1 MRKKIVVILNIIL
14 IILMSIGLFL
24 MFSKHAQ
31 RSPEA
36 FIERGFRNFRYFT
49 VLSNVYSGLVAVVY
63 IILLICKSKAKDG
76 TLMSILKLTSSAAVG
91 VTFTVVIIFLGPLYG
106 FGRMYAG
113 SNLIFHLIMP
123 LAAMAEFVVFP
134 AFESGKENAFS
145 LKKCLYAGI
154 PVVLY
159 GSVYL
164 INNILN
170 GSGEASP
177 NNTDFYGFLRW
188 GYPAGILIFIVIVFI
203 AVGIT
208 CLLRWIKKKTSIRT
222 GPRSMPVR

>member
-1 MRKKIVVILNIIL
+1 MKKKYLLTLLVTTVIL
-14 IILMSIGLFL
+14 
-24 MFSKHAQ
+24 FSCSK
-31 RSPEA
+31 E
-36 FIERGFRNFRYFT
+36 T
-49 VLSNVYSGLVAVVY
+49 VCDVGYINTFKAELTTQINVNNDCRP
-63 IILLICKSKAKDG
+63 ICYDG
-76 TLMSILKLTSSAAVG
+76 
-91 VTFTVVIIFLGPLYG
+91 Y
-106 FGRMYAG
+106 GRMYKNA
-113 SNLIFHLIMP
+113 NLIFHMIMP
-123 LAAMAEFVVFP
+123 LVAMTEFVVFP
-134 AFESGKENAFS
+134 AFESEKGNAFS
-145 LKKCLYAGI
+145 FKKCLYAGI

-188 GYPAGILIFIVIVFI
+188 GYPVGILIFIVIVFI

-208 CLLRWIKKKTSIRT
+208 CFLRWIKKKTIGRT

>member
-1 MRKKIVVILNIIL
+1 MRKKTVVILNIIL

-49 VLSNVYSGLVAVVY
+49 VLSNVYSGLVAVAY
-63 IILLICKSKAKDG
+63 IILLICRRKTESG
-76 TLMSILKLTSSAAVG
+76 TLMSILKLTSAAAVG
-91 VTFTVVIIFLGPLYG
+91 VTFTVVLVFLGPLYG
-106 FGRMYAG
+106 YGRMYKNA
-113 SNLIFHLIMP
+113 NLIFHMIMP
-123 LAAMAEFVVFP
+123 LVAMIEFVVFP

-159 GSVYL
+159 GTVYL
-164 INNILN
+164 VNIVLG
-170 GSGEASP
+170 GSDGTYP
-177 NNTDFYGFLRW
+177 NTNDFYGFLRW
-188 GYPAGILIFIVIVFI
+188 GYPAGILIFVVIVLMALGI
-203 AVGIT
+203 A
-208 CLLRWIKKKTSIRT
+208 CFLRWIKKKSIRGT
-222 GPRSMPVR
+222 VL

>member
-1 MRKKIVVILNIIL
+1 MRKKIVVIVNVIL
-14 IILMSIGLFL
+14 IVLMSIGLFL

-49 VLSNVYSGLVAVVY
+49 VLSNVYSGLVAVAY
-63 IILLICKSKAKDG
+63 IILLICRRKAEAG
-76 TLMSILKLTSSAAVG
+76 TLMSILKLTSATAVG
-91 VTFTVVIIFLGPLYG
+91 VTFTVVLVFLGPLYG
-106 FGRMYAG
+106 YGRMYKNA
-113 SNLIFHLIMP
+113 NLIFHMILP
-123 LAAMAEFVVFP
+123 LVAMIEFVVFP

-164 INNILN
+164 GNIVLGGSDGTELN
-170 GSGEASP
+170 T
-177 NNTDFYGFLRW
+177 NDFYGFLRW
-188 GYPAGILIFIVIVFI
+188 GYAAGILIFVVIVLM
-203 AVGIT
+203 AVGIA

-222 GPRSMPVR
+222 VLRSQI

>member
-1 MRKKIVVILNIIL
+1 MRKKIVVIVNVIL

-49 VLSNVYSGLVAVVY
+49 ILSNVYSGLVAVIY
-63 IILLICKSKAKDG
+63 IILLICRGNAKDG

-91 VTFTVVIIFLGPLYG
+91 VTFTVVLVFLGPLYG
-106 FGRMYAG
+106 FGRMYKNA
-113 SNLIFHLIMP
+113 NLIFHMIMP
-123 LAAMAEFVVFP
+123 LVAMIEFVVFP

-188 GYPAGILIFIVIVFI
+188 GYPVGILIFVVIVFI

-208 CLLRWIKKKTSIRT
+208 CFFRWLKKKLINQ
-222 GPRSMPVR
+222 

>member
-1 MRKKIVVILNIIL
+1 MRKKIVVIVNVIL

-63 IILLICKSKAKDG
+63 IILLICKGKAKDG

-123 LAAMAEFVVFP
+123 LAAMAEFVIFP

-145 LKKCLYAGI
+145 FKKCLYTGI

-159 GSVYL
+159 GTGYL
-164 INNILN
+164 INNIVSGTN
-170 GSGEASP
+170 GSGQNP
-177 NNTDFYGFLRW
+177 NDFYGFLRW
-188 GYPAGILIFIVIVFI
+188 GYPVGILIFVVIVFI
-203 AVGIT
+203 AVGIA
-208 CLLRWIKKKTSIRT
+208 CFLRWLKKKLISL
-222 GPRSMPVR
+222 

>member
-1 MRKKIVVILNIIL
+1 MRKKIVVILNVIL
-14 IILMSIGLFL
+14 IVLMSIGLFM

-31 RSPEA
+31 RNPEA

-63 IILLICKSKAKDG
+63 IILLICRRKAESG

-91 VTFTVVIIFLGPLYG
+91 VTFTVVLVFLRPLYG
-106 FGRMYAG
+106 YGRMYKNA
-113 SNLIFHLIMP
+113 NLIFHMIMP
-123 LAAMAEFVVFP
+123 LVAMTEFVVFP

-159 GSVYL
+159 GTVYL

-170 GSGEASP
+170 GSGEASS

-188 GYPAGILIFIVIVFI
+188 GYPVGILIFIVIVFI
-203 AVGIT
+203 AVGIA
-208 CLLRWIKKKTSIRT
+208 CYFRWIKKKLISL
-222 GPRSMPVR
+222 